1 MKSKKSVSYCTDP
14 DTLNS
19 ASTAATMMG
28 ISVEEIV
35 RRAVREFAN
44 SLEKSARTCAE
55 GRSRGAT
62 VELYDHDT
70 IQILQDTVERTH
82 LTQSTVI
89 HKCLKKYLEHHK
101 PQIRQKLGL
110 ILNQLN
116 QESKATAI
124 AA

>member
-14 DTLNS
+14 VTLNS
-19 ASTAATMMG
+19 AYTAATTMG

-35 RRAVREFAN
+35 RRAIREFAN
-44 SLEKSARTCAE
+44 SLEESQSKTCNE

-62 VELYDHDT
+62 VEIYDEYT
-70 IQILQDTVERTH
+70 IQILQDVVKRTS

-89 HKCLKKYLEHHK
+89 YRCLKKYLEYYK
-101 PQIRQKLGL
+101 PQIRQRLEL

-116 QESKATAI
+116 EESEAI